1 MPYTEHL
8 LNPQG
13 KHTREV
19 VALPPSSSWQQ
30 SSIMGGG
37 LVSRSSSRAVCLLRA
52 LFHSCFCSRSPGAK
66 AQSTAGPK
74 ECALA
79 EGTPLPCPGMY
90 FLKNVFDLCWSFVA
104 DGFTLAE
111 ASRGSLAVLC
121 RRLTAACGI
130 FPDQQLNLSLALE
143 GEFFSTETPGTPLAC
158 ILINRLALSAEAA
171 ECHMTP
177 K

>member
-1 MPYTEHL
+1 MLPGLMPYTEHL

-37 LVSRSSSRAVCLLRA
+37 LSAGGHPGLCVSCVL

-90 FLKNVFDLCWSFVA
+90 FLKNVFELCWPFIA
-104 DGFTLAE
+104 DGFSLAE
-111 ASRGSLAVLC
+111 ASRASLAVQC
-121 RRLTAACGI
+121 GRLTAA
-130 FPDQQLNLSLALE
+130 
-143 GEFFSTETPGTPLAC
+143 
-158 ILINRLALSAEAA
+158 AA
-171 ECHMTP
+171 RCSSWA
-177 K
+177 

>member
-1 MPYTEHL
+1 
-8 LNPQG
+8 
-13 KHTREV
+13 
-19 VALPPSSSWQQ
+19 
-30 SSIMGGG
+30 MGGS
-37 LVSRSSSRAVCLLRA
+37 LVSRRSPRAVCLLRA

-90 FLKNVFDLCWSFVA
+90 FLKNVFELCWPFVA
-104 DGFTLAE
+104 DGFSLAE
-111 ASRGSLAVLC
+111 ASRASLAVQC
-121 RRLTAACGI
+121 GHLTAAAARCSSWAWLLCSMRHLPRSAI
-130 FPDQQLNLSLALE
+130 EPVSLALE

-171 ECHMTP
+171 ECHPCKQSQDNSHSTWP
-177 K
+177 SLTWPTS